1 MLMSPI
7 ASTRQPTTVRAAR
20 PERSAAL
27 DGLPEIPDFRTISAL
42 DARALSVSLFRRL
55 RTLEEGTEEYSYV
68 RNTLVELNLSLV
80 KFAATRFSGRSE
92 PMEDIVQV
100 GTVGLIKAI
109 NRFDVEREVEFTSF
123 ALPTVVGEIK
133 RFFRDTSWAVRVPRR
148 LQELRLDLAKA
159 YDVMEQDLGRAPTA
173 AELADRLG
181 LTEEEVVEGQ
191 RAANGYVARSI
202 EPLED
207 DESTSPLTR
216 RLGAEDPALDI
227 IECLECL
234 KPLIAELPERER
246 TILALRFGDD
256 LTQSEIG
263 ERLGISQM
271 HVSRLLARVLTKLRA
286 ALLADDA
293 GPEDEPVGR
302 GCATRLLATCAPR
315 RTVRTVR
322 CTTLRR
328 PA

>member
-1 MLMSPI
+1 MTSSPL
-7 ASTRQPTTVRAAR
+7 AREPTVRAAP
-20 PERSAAL
+20 PERSAAP
-27 DGLPEIPDFRTISAL
+27 DGLPEIPDPRTISPM
-42 DARALSVSLFRRL
+42 DARSLSVALFRRL
-55 RTLEEGTEEYSYV
+55 RTLEEGTPEYSYV
-68 RNTLVELNLSLV
+68 RNTLVELNMSLV
-80 KFAATRFSGRSE
+80 RFAAGRFRGRSE

-159 YDVMEQDLGRAPTA
+159 FDTLEQDLGRAPTT

-181 LTEEEVVEGQ
+181 VTDAEVVEGQ

-207 DESTSPLTR
+207 DEPPGGLAR
-216 RLGAEDPALDI
+216 RLGAEDPALDVV
-227 IECLECL
+227 ECLECL
-234 KPLIAELPERER
+234 KPVIAALPERER
-246 TILALRFGDD
+246 TILSLRFGDE

-263 ERLGISQM
+263 DRLGISQM
-271 HVSRLLARVLTKLRA
+271 HVSRLLARVLDQLRA
-286 ALLADDA
+286 ALLA
-293 GPEDEPVGR
+293 EDEAQQG
-302 GCATRLLATCAPR
+302 AA
-315 RTVRTVR
+315 
-322 CTTLRR
+322 
-328 PA
+328 

>member
-1 MLMSPI
+1 MSSFPI
-7 ASTRQPTTVRAAR
+7 TRDPDVGAAR
-20 PERSAAL
+20 PGRPAAL
-27 DGLPEIPDFRTISAL
+27 DDLPEIPDFRTVSAL
-42 DARALSVSLFRRL
+42 DARALSLALFQRL
-55 RTLEEGTEEYSYV
+55 RTLDEGSAEYSYV

-80 KFAATRFSGRSE
+80 KYAAARFRGRSE

-159 YDVMEQDLGRAPTA
+159 YDALEQDLGRAPTA
-173 AELADRLG
+173 AELAAHLE

-191 RAANGYVARSI
+191 QAANGYVARSI

-207 DESTSPLTR
+207 DENESPLAR
-216 RLGAEDPALDI
+216 RLGHEDPALDVV
-227 IECLECL
+227 ECLECL
-234 KPLIAELPERER
+234 KPLIARLPDRER
-246 TILALRFGDD
+246 TILSLRFGED

-271 HVSRLLARVLTKLRA
+271 HVSRLLARVLTELRA
-286 ALLADDA
+286 ALLAEDGA
-293 GPEDEPVGR
+293 PEHGR
-302 GCATRLLATCAPR
+302 PR
-315 RTVRTVR
+315 H
-322 CTTLRR
+322 
-328 PA
+328 